1 MISKNELRKLY
12 KEKRR
17 EIPDKRQK
25 SIKIAE
31 KLFST
36 ELYKNSKTIMLF
48 YPLSNEVNT
57 LFIFEKAVKDGKN
70 VVFPVTDEKTNEIT
84 PVYYKNGFVKGAY
97 NIFEPLRFEKVEK
110 VKKSQKDEID
120 IALLP
125 ALASDRENYR
135 LGYGGGCYD
144 RFLADFKGK
153 KITLL
158 FKELL
163 CHRLPR
169 DKFDIKA
176 DLVITD

>member
-1 MISKNELRKLY
+1 MISKNELRRFY
-12 KEKRR
+12 KEKRHK
-17 EIPDKRQK
+17 IPDKRQK

-31 KLFST
+31 KLFSS
-36 ELYKNSKTIMLF
+36 ELYKNSKTIMIF

-57 LFIFEKAVKDGKN
+57 LFIFEKAINDGKN
-70 VVFPVTDEKTNEIT
+70 VVFPITDQKTNGIT
-84 PVYYKNGFVKGAY
+84 PVCYKNGFVKGAY
-97 NIFEPLRFEKVEK
+97 NIFEPIDFGKG
-110 VKKSQKDEID
+110 QKIPKNKID
-120 IALLP
+120 IALIP
-125 ALASDRENYR
+125 ALASDSENYR

-163 CHRLPR
+163 CDKLPY

>member
-1 MISKNELRKLY
+1 MISKNELRRFY

-57 LFIFEKAVKDGKN
+57 LFIFEKAINDGKN
-70 VVFPVTDEKTNEIT
+70 VVFPITDQKTNGIT
-84 PVYYKNGFVKGAY
+84 PVCYKNGFVKGAY
-97 NIFEPLRFEKVEK
+97 NIFEPIDFGKG
-110 VKKSQKDEID
+110 QKIPKNKID
-120 IALLP
+120 IALIP
-125 ALASDRENYR
+125 ALASDSENYR

-163 CHRLPR
+163 CDKLPY

>member
-1 MISKNELRKLY
+1 MISKNELRRFY

-97 NIFEPLRFEKVEK
+97 NIFEPIGFYKGEKK
-110 VKKSQKDEID
+110 EID
-120 IALLP
+120 LALLP
-125 ALASDRENYR
+125 ALSSDRENYR

-163 CHRLPR
+163 SNKLPR